1 MNFAKST
8 NNFCQL
14 TVIDIWCNKA
24 FKRKRIYVSYNIYIY
39 INFIYNIDF
48 DYFVVDIK
56 RAHVQQ
62 LDLFL
67 FLRC

>member
-1 MNFAKST
+1 MAQSA

-14 TVIDIWCNKA
+14 TVIEIWCNKA
-24 FKRKRIYVSYNIYIY
+24 FKRKKMYVSYNIYI
-39 INFIYNIDF
+39 FIYDIDV

-56 RAHVQQ
+56 RALVQE